1 MMDVWV
7 ISRWRLGRKNSVSRM
22 LVLLDNGLEMTSCG
36 VTCLEQTRRL
46 LSSEGREW
54 AEKAKDGRALLSRTC
69 HGRGPCWVVWVCW
82 LPFLLCRQAFTLSVA
97 LANLELR
104 EAGLLLL
111 PPERWELK
119 LKVCA
124 TLLFLGVL

>member
-1 MMDVWV
+1 M
-7 ISRWRLGRKNSVSRM
+7 
-22 LVLLDNGLEMTSCG
+22 
-36 VTCLEQTRRL
+36 
-46 LSSEGREW
+46 GRES
-54 AEKAKDGRALLSRTC
+54 KGRQGLIIEDLPWSGALL
-69 HGRGPCWVVWVCW
+69 GG
-82 LPFLLCRQAFTLSVA
+82 LGLLAALSFVTAGFHSVA